1 MATSSPPDTKVAAP
15 SDETT
20 ILAPASL
27 SDYHAC
33 TDENDDQLEKKL
45 VRKLDMRLI
54 PWLAILYLMLSLD
67 RNNIGNARLGGLEQD
82 LQLKG
87 NEYYTAL
94 TIFFA
99 GYVIFHIPSNLVVKR
114 LKPSIWISFTMVMWG
129 ICSLCQAFTHNA
141 AGLIACRF
149 FLGVFEC
156 GVGPSIPLVLSFWY
170 QRDELALRVA
180 IYFGSSTCAGAFAG
194 AIAYGVLVTLDGA
207 HGIAGWR
214 WIFIVEAIPTI
225 VLGLLSIVVMPDLPS
240 SPNRHWLTPEERQL
254 AIKRTTVSG
263 NTDKHFFD
271 RNQFVAALVDYKNWL
286 AVLIY
291 VGLNVALGSYAVF
304 LPTIIRDLGFA
315 SLDAQLLSIPPYVAA
330 CCLVFLVSWNSDR
343 TLERGFHIMGVS
355 ALGVLGYIFLLA
367 SENVG
372 LRYTGAVL
380 VACGI
385 YPIIPLTLSWVS
397 NNQLGHT
404 KRAVAIAM
412 VSMIAQV
419 FAILGTQIYRT
430 EDGPRFIRGHSVCLA
445 FLTLSGCAACALR
458 FLLRRENN
466 RRDREYGQAEVKDLS
481 TLEDIDTLY
490 DSHPQFRYAL

>member
-1 MATSSPPDTKVAAP
+1 
-15 SDETT
+15 
-20 ILAPASL
+20 
-27 SDYHAC
+27 
-33 TDENDDQLEKKL
+33 
-45 VRKLDMRLI
+45 MRLI

-67 RNNIGNARLGGLEQD
+67 RNNIGNARLGGLEKD
-82 LQLKG
+82 LHLEG
-87 NEYYTAL
+87 NDYYTAL

-114 LKPSIWISFTMVMWG
+114 LRPSFWIAFTMVMWG

-149 FLGVFEC
+149 FLGTFET

-194 AIAYGVLVTLDGA
+194 AIAYGVLATMDGA

-225 VLGLLSIVVMPDLPS
+225 VLGLLSLVVMPDLPS
-240 SPNRHWLTPEERQL
+240 SPNKRWLTPEEREL
-254 AIKRTTVSG
+254 AIQRTEMSG
-263 NTDKHFFD
+263 NTDKQFFD
-271 RNQFVAALVDYKNWL
+271 KKQFVAALTDLKNWL
-286 AVLIY
+286 AVGIY

-330 CCLVFLVSWNSDR
+330 CCLVFLISWNSDR
-343 TLERGFHIMGVS
+343 TMERGFHIMGVS
-355 ALGVLGYIFLLA
+355 SLGALGYIFLLA
-367 SENVG
+367 SESVG
-372 LRYTGAVL
+372 LRYTGAIL

-404 KRAVAIAM
+404 KRAVAIAL

-419 FAILGTQIYRT
+419 FAIVGTQIYRT
-430 EDGPRFIRGHSVCLA
+430 EDGPRFIRGHAVCLA
-445 FLTLSGCAACALR
+445 FISLSGISACALR
-458 FLLRRENN
+458 ILLKRENARRN
-466 RRDREYGQAEVKDLS
+466 RTYGPADVKDLS
-481 TLEDIDTLY
+481 TLEDIDILY
-490 DSHPQFRYAL
+490 DNHPQFRYAL